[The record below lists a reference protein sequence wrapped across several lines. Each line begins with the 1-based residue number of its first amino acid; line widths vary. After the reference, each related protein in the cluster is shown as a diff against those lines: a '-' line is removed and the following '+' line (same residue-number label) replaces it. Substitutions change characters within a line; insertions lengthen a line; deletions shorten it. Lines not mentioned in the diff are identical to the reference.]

1 MMVRKGYLLVNRPA
15 GDVTHTMDTIRAMV
29 SAMHWSRRAT
39 MPATLLVLIV
49 AAHPYAAIADQS
61 ETPHRR
67 ATRMNVAGV
76 VSKMESGLTTVR
88 TPWGSMSMSTAL
100 TPKPLSV
107 GEEIEMQVD
116 DHNAMIDVHRRGTVI
131 DLHRFSVEM
140 TFDEH
145 PHTKPGQVIQVS
157 GQISKAQSGFFSVKT
172 PVGQYTISKSTVP
185 GGTGVGDEVSLWIN
199 NDNMVIDRHRKD
211 EPKGATHRRIFGK
224 LAYADKGKNAINLAT
239 PEGEQ
244 VIDLSG
250 AGVKTTTIAEGS
262 NIVVDLNE
270 DGAVIALSK
279 G

>member
-1 MMVRKGYLLVNRPA
+1 MVDHLALEARYTVVNPA
-15 GDVTHTMDTIRAMV
+15 PRAV
-29 SAMHWSRRAT
+29 AMHWSLREHT
-39 MPATLLVLIV
+39 VLYATLFTLVL
-49 AAHPYAAIADQS
+49 AAHPYLVSANDS
-61 ETPHRR
+61 GTHSHRR
-67 ATRMNVAGV
+67 ATHINVVGV

-140 TFDEH
+140 TFDER
-145 PHTKPGQVIQVS
+145 PRTKAGHVIQMS
-157 GQISKAQSGFFSVKT
+157 GQISKSQSGFFSVKT
-172 PVGQYTISKSTVP
+172 PVGQYTMSKNTIP
-185 GGTGVGDEVSLWIN
+185 AEAAVGDEVLLWIN
-199 NDNMVIDRHRKD
+199 KDNMVIDRRRND
-211 EPKGATHRRIFGK
+211 DPNGGTHRRIFGK
-224 LAYADKGKNAINLAT
+224 LEYTGKEKNTINLAT

-244 VIDLSG
+244 IINLSG

-270 DGAVIALSK
+270 NGTVVALSK